1 MGIDIMGN
9 LNTTIYGCSNE
20 EYNKLQDKLDKMTNK
35 FEIENIENK
44 AYKNSITELEKRII
58 YYKEKEKNKEK
69 ENELLNIEIMN
80 YKKKEKNNLKEN
92 IFLTLKNNDLNIE
105 NEKLKNQIKKNELD
119 IYNYDLNYKYVK
131 FILKQQ
137 SKLNLKL
144 EKNLTKEYKEK
155 TLYL

>member
-20 EYNKLQDKLDKMTNK
+20 EYNKL
-35 FEIENIENK
+35 EIENIENK
-44 AYKNSITELEKRII
+44 AYKNSIKELEKRII
-58 YYKEKEKNKEK
+58 YIEN

-80 YKKKEKNNLKEN
+80 YKEKEKNNLKEN

-155 TLYL
+155 

>member
-44 AYKNSITELEKRII
+44 AYKNSIKELEKRII
-58 YYKEKEKNKEK
+58 YIEN
-69 ENELLNIEIMN
+69 ENELLNTEIIN
-80 YKKKEKNNLKEN
+80 YKEKE
-92 IFLTLKNNDLNIE
+92 KNNDLNIE